1 MTNAI
6 SFRIVGTL
14 ALKASLEL
22 LYANERVYAVA
33 LRELSTGDLT
43 GDVVG
48 VPGDSLDTFM
58 TVAFVLDF

>member
-1 MTNAI
+1 M
-6 SFRIVGTL
+6 
-14 ALKASLEL
+14 E

-43 GDVVG
+43 GDVVR